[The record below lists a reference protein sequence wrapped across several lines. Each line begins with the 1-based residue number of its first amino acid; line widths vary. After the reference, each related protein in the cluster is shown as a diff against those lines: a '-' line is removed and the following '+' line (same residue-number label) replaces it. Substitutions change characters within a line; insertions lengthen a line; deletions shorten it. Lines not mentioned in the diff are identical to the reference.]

1 MAQTI
6 SVNQFREN
14 SPERYARVGAM
25 LEDFIC
31 NHTSITELSITH
43 KLSSYSV
50 NFFIQQYF
58 GKPDQPYIVDI
69 KLDLPKAK
77 PIPVE
82 LSELYTQ
89 YLQSIDESEK
99 LREAIEKF
107 ETANR

>member
-1 MAQTI
+1 MAQSI

-31 NHTSITELSITH
+31 NHKSITELSLTH
-43 KLSSYSV
+43 KLSSFSV

-58 GKPDQPYIVDI
+58 GKPDQPFVVDI
-69 KLDLPKAK
+69 KIEIPKAK
-77 PIPVE
+77 PIPIK
-82 LSELYTQ
+82 LTKLYQ
-89 YLQSIDESEK
+89 EYLDTCDKVDK

-107 ETANR
+107 EKKL

>member
-1 MAQTI
+1 MAQSI
-6 SVNQFREN
+6 SVNQFRQN
-14 SPERYARVGAM
+14 NPERYARVGAM

-58 GKPDQPYIVDI
+58 GKPDQPFIVDI

-82 LSELYTQ
+82 LSELYAE
-89 YLQSIDESEK
+89 YLLTCEKVDK

-107 ETANR
+107 ENNL

>member
-1 MAQTI
+1 MGTI
-6 SVNQFREN
+6 SVNAFRQN
-14 SPERYARVGAM
+14 TPDRYERVGAM
-25 LEDFIC
+25 IEDFIC
-31 NHTSITELSITH
+31 NHTSIQDLAKTH
-43 KLSSYSV
+43 RLSSYSV

-58 GKPDQPYIVDI
+58 GKPDQPFIVDI
-69 KLDLPKAK
+69 KLDIPKAK

-89 YLQSIDESEK
+89 YLKSIDESEK